1 MQQLKL
7 PQSPFVTPNFM
18 VAGEWLVFLNEF
30 IRLLNLLISSG
41 TIDAA
46 QEAIDLASTT
56 RVTMDFIHAQDDAS
70 QAGVVHLSVNDYE
83 DISQVGL
90 VMQNEEPKVD
100 TPYAQLSAIEQQLY
114 DQQIWNLTV

>member
-30 IRLLNLLISSG
+30 IRLLNLLTSSG

-46 QEAIDLASTT
+46 QEQQESQWILSTLKMM
-56 RVTMDFIHAQDDAS
+56 RHKR
-70 QAGVVHLSVNDYE
+70 E
-83 DISQVGL
+83 
-90 VMQNEEPKVD
+90 
-100 TPYAQLSAIEQQLY
+100 
-114 DQQIWNLTV
+114 

>member
-56 RVTMDFIHAQDDAS
+56 RITMDFINAQDDAS
-70 QAGVVHLSVNDYE
+70 QAGVVHLSINDYE